1 MRWYILMHSVNFHAA
16 LLVLL
21 GIAIAF
27 IILLMWAIVVN
38 IPFDFSALAT

>member
-1 MRWYILMHSVNFHAA
+1 MRWYILMHSVNFQAG

-27 IILLMWAIVVN
+27 VILLIRAIVVST
-38 IPFDFSALAT
+38 PVDFRTLAN